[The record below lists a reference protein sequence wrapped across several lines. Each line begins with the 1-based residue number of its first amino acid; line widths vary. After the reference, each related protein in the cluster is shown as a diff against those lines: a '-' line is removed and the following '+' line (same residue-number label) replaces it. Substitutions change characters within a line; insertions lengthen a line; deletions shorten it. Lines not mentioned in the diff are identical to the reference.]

1 MATLSHALPFQGY
14 PEEESTHVLVLD
26 TNSQHPHKGTHP
38 FTMSLQRMTVCTYT
52 CGVVPA
58 HPECIEG
65 RCLRNR
71 VSNTRLSTASG
82 LCVCDGGRERGRQ
95 CPIMP
100 YSPPVPVAAG
110 MHHATVQGKSLGVCQ
125 LCSSEASEPPVRVLA
140 PCSAETRL
148 ANGREMALW
157 EDSTEP

>member
-1 MATLSHALPFQGY
+1 MAILSHALPFQGY

-65 RCLRNR
+65 RCLRDKF
-71 VSNTRLSTASG
+71 SNTRLSTASG
-82 LCVCDGGRERGRQ
+82 LCVCDGGKEGGRECPTVPYSRSSGCPDAPCLLSRGRAWGSASYAVLKPQ
-95 CPIMP
+95 
-100 YSPPVPVAAG
+100 SPQEG
-110 MHHATVQGKSLGVCQ
+110 CWLHAQLRPDSKWKRNGPLGRQDRIV
-125 LCSSEASEPPVRVLA
+125 
-140 PCSAETRL
+140 
-148 ANGREMALW
+148 
-157 EDSTEP
+157 

>member
-1 MATLSHALPFQGY
+1 MAILSHALPFQGY

-65 RCLRNR
+65 RCLRDKF
-71 VSNTRLSTASG
+71 SNTRLSTAKHRSNAKDFSSLQQG
-82 LCVCDGGRERGRQ
+82 SPNTQSQDVQQESQGQDHQEEAPEGYVQ
-95 CPIMP
+95 CLR
-100 YSPPVPVAAG
+100 YV
-110 MHHATVQGKSLGVCQ
+110 
-125 LCSSEASEPPVRVLA
+125 
-140 PCSAETRL
+140 
-148 ANGREMALW
+148 
-157 EDSTEP
+157 